1 MRPPVPHQRATESEP
16 HTTRTEVL
24 TDGIQHHR
32 ERIRGLD
39 WLRAR
44 SIFATPRFAT
54 KRYVLLRFDSLTPV
68 HLRCY
73 PAAPRRQLNPAP
85 LVIYSSGPVATS
97 PTPLACSFSVL
108 PRSKTAG
115 RSDRIVRS
123 RCAASPRPRP
133 DRPII
138 FTATNDRLRNADQ
151 LRRSSVAPPEQ
162 TRQSHTKTL
171 ATAGEHQVFL
181 AHLIHDVQYAIDAGV
196 WSSRPA

>member
-1 MRPPVPHQRATESEP
+1 LRPPVPHQRATESEP

-138 FTATNDRLRNADQ
+138 FSATNDRRENAERA
-151 LRRSSVAPPEQ
+151 LSAA
-162 TRQSHTKTL
+162 RQP
-171 ATAGEHQVFL
+171 
-181 AHLIHDVQYAIDAGV
+181 
-196 WSSRPA
+196 RPAERRMKPEFPGPLGPASGATKRKPAFVR